1 MVTKVKNT
9 NIDLSG
15 STDGT
20 IMPKG
25 SSGQRPSAAAGLLR
39 YNTTTGNLEQSNGTD
54 FQAIDLPPTISAISG
69 TYNEDNN
76 TTLTITGTNFKTG
89 ATVQFLN
96 GSTDALV
103 GSSPVVTRNSSTEL
117 TAQTGFDSSPISAS
131 ITTLKVKVTNPSGL
145 SATSVSTASILADPT
160 FNQAAGSLGTIY
172 DSGRSAGVTFDA
184 GATTSDSTNIE
195 HVIVSGALPT
205 NMTIN
210 NETGV
215 ISGTPDAVGSDTAF
229 NFTVRASVEGQADS
243 TVRSAER
250 AFSITVA
257 APTVEAF
264 TTAGA
269 DTFTAPFTGNYE
281 ILLVGGGG
289 GGQGAGAG
297 AGGGIVYKSS
307 HPLTAGS
314 VPYTVGAGGS
324 SSQAGSDTTISN
336 MTARGGGRSSANGG
350 ANTGGLSPQGGQGG
364 CSSNPFTSTQ
374 ASIADGGTAYGG
386 YRGGGQR
393 SQHYF
398 WGGGGGGGSGG
409 NGEEPHGCGG
419 TCDGG
424 VGVNITQFSTYG
436 ESGYFGG
443 GGGGSQERYDPVNP
457 NGGAGTDGL
466 GNNAS
471 GTGGGSS
478 QGGSGF
484 PGGIYIRY

>member
-20 IMPKG
+20 VMPKG
-25 SSGQRPSAAAGLLR
+25 SSGQRPSGTAGLLR

-54 FQAIDLPPTISAISG
+54 FQAIDLPPTISGVSG

-76 TTLTITGTNFKTG
+76 TTLTITGAGFKTG

-103 GSSPVVTRNSSTEL
+103 ASSPVVTRNSSTEL
-117 TAQTGFDSSPISAS
+117 TAETGFDSSPISAD
-131 ITTLKVKVTNPSGL
+131 ITTLKVRVINPSGL
-145 SATSVSTASILADPT
+145 SATSVTTASILSDPT
-160 FNQAAGSLGTIY
+160 FNEAAGSLGTIY

-195 HVIVSGALPT
+195 HVIVSGGVPT
-205 NMTIN
+205 GMTIN
-210 NETGV
+210 NETGIV
-215 ISGTPDAVGSDTAF
+215 SGTPDAVGSDTAF
-229 NFTVRASVEGQADS
+229 NFTVRASVEDQIDS
-243 TVRSAER
+243 TIRSAER
-250 AFSITVA
+250 AFSITIA
-257 APTVEAF
+257 APTVEGF

-281 ILLVGGGG
+281 VLLVGGGG
-289 GGQGAGAG
+289 GGGSAAGG
-297 AGGGIVYKSS
+297 GGGGIVYKSS

-314 VPYTVGAGGS
+314 IPLTVGTGGS
-324 SSQAGSDTTISN
+324 SSQAGTDTTFSN
-336 MTARGGGRSSANGG
+336 ITARGGGSVNQNGG
-350 ANTGGLSPQGGQGG
+350 ANTGGMGPQGTQSG
-364 CSSNPFTSTQ
+364 CNSTSYTSTQ
-374 ASIADGGTAYGG
+374 ANVADGGTPYGG
-386 YRGGGQR
+386 YRGGGYR
-393 SQHYF
+393 DGHYF

-424 VGVNITQFSTYG
+424 IGVNITQFSTYG

-443 GGGGSQERYDPVNP
+443 GGNGSQQRYDPVNP
-457 NGGAGTDGL
+457 NGGDGTDGL
-466 GNNAS
+466 GNNAP
-471 GTGGGSS
+471 GTGGGGS
-478 QGGSGF
+478 GGGF
-484 PGGIYIRY
+484 PGGVYIRY